1 MASPYLDM
9 CAIVPRRRAGAGCSE
24 LTEDIIRSQALIDMQ
39 ANVLLISSL
48 GSKMRRLPEHDC
60 PDLLTRLCTSPHGN
74 AEKQHEAVK
83 HEQGMGV
90 GVWHAQAPRRSRTK
104 SGVHCFPAETKGL
117 EEDEP
122 GGGCSAK
129 TARVWRQRSR
139 SGGSSRVK
147 DVGNER
153 LPCQPARTTQ
163 LLSPERRW

>member
-9 CAIVPRRRAGAGCSE
+9 CAVVPRRRAGAGCSE

-74 AEKQHEAVK
+74 AEKQHEAVE
-83 HEQGMGV
+83 HEQGMGA
-90 GVWHAQAPRRSRTK
+90 WHAQAPRRSRTK
-104 SGVHCFPAETKGL
+104 SGVHCLPAETKGP

-122 GGGCSAK
+122 GGAVPRKRRGYGVNVPGPAAPAGLKMWEMS
-129 TARVWRQRSR
+129 VSR
-139 SGGSSRVK
+139 AS
-147 DVGNER
+147 
-153 LPCQPARTTQ
+153 PRTTQ